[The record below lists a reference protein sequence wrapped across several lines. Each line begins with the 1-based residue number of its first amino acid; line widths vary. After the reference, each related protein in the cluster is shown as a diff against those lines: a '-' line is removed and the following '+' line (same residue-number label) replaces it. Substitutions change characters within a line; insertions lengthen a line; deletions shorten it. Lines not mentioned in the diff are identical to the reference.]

1 MQWIEEQWNELCLYV
16 YLTYP
21 HDLWQMK
28 QNPNH
33 CCLSCFWGYTLHI
46 QPSLV
51 IHTAWW
57 EMFCPVKVRELLAQL
72 EHWKSV
78 CSPHT
83 SQNPYNRGW
92 PSTDCGPVVCQDHG
106 GRSSPPGCMWCGC
119 TVCSEFTTNLL
130 SPHSS
135 NCKQYQEY
143 IISSW
148 KKYFGALKV
157 GNNCCASCWVFTC
170 LSLKVAL
177 CSYLSFKKSYS
188 PHSS

>member
-1 MQWIEEQWNELCLYV
+1 MNNTKNNLELNNNNDNNCDIIWEVQWIEAQWNELCLYV

-92 PSTDCGPVVCQDHG
+92 PSLY
-106 GRSSPPGCMWCGC
+106 R
-119 TVCSEFTTNLL
+119 
-130 SPHSS
+130 
-135 NCKQYQEY
+135 Y
-143 IISSW
+143 I
-148 KKYFGALKV
+148 AL
-157 GNNCCASCWVFTC
+157 WIC
-170 LSLKVAL
+170 LS
-177 CSYLSFKKSYS
+177 SQYSELSKRLQEAWKQCAECFVQNSAPSLLLEFLLRNSKKK
-188 PHSS
+188 PWKL